1 MHKLPGIAI
10 KIKKKRERFE
20 NFDSKL
26 FSYAG
31 KNFKNEINEM
41 QYFLGFFDD
50 ELVA

>member
-1 MHKLPGIAI
+1 MHRPPGMTIT
-10 KIKKKRERFE
+10 IKKERERFE

-26 FSYAG
+26 FISPG
-31 KNFKNEINEM
+31 KNCKNEINEM

>member
-1 MHKLPGIAI
+1 MHRLPGMTIT
-10 KIKKKRERFE
+10 IKKDRERFE

-31 KNFKNEINEM
+31 KNYENEINEM